1 MGNKNTISPTN
12 GHQWHTTQA
21 ATAWQINK
29 QLAGLF
35 EVKAEDNLG
44 IGSLFLAVSPFN
56 SQFHNGKAGYKLND
70 FILNYIL
77 NSQGEF
83 ALSL

>member
-1 MGNKNTISPTN
+1 M
-12 GHQWHTTQA
+12 
-21 ATAWQINK
+21 
-29 QLAGLF
+29 
-35 EVKAEDNLG
+35 KAEDNLG